1 MTIGAVAGYVNGLE
15 FELAGFVV
23 AALYA
28 LGRLTWEGKLL
39 RTLAN
44 SFFIALN
51 PILPKSW
58 RREVSPTLMSKV
70 RMGGAFLVGAV
81 VVTLAHYPQLWI

>member
-1 MTIGAVAGYVNGLE
+1 MKSWRRV
-15 FELAGFVV
+15 
-23 AALYA
+23 
-28 LGRLTWEGKLL
+28 
-39 RTLAN
+39 
-44 SFFIALN
+44 
-51 PILPKSW
+51 KSW